1 VKKWDVLATIGSSN
15 FFEIS
20 VNQGNASKKLSV
32 KEGDVVKIMF
42 D

>member
-1 VKKWDVLATIGSSN
+1 MKKGDALATIGSSD
-15 FFEIS
+15 FFEIGI
-20 VNQGNASKKLSV
+20 NQGNASKKLYV